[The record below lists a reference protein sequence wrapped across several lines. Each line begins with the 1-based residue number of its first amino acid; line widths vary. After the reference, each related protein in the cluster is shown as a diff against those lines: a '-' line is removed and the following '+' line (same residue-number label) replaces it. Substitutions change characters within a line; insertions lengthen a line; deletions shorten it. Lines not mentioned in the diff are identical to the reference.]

1 MLHSLITGLISGK
14 KQEMASFLQQLRL
27 LLWKNCLSVWRQ
39 PVWSLALI
47 IWPLIIFIILAITRS
62 KFPPEKQSAC
72 YVAPRNLPSAGFF
85 PFLQTLL
92 CDADSSCK
100 NISFQP
106 QTNKMMISKRL
117 NWSPEDVNRMAS
129 FPLNGEFFD
138 KLGIGEGRSAEQRSS
153 LELLTQLTDMHN
165 IWTTM
170 INADFQSLANITSII
185 DTLNQTVHVEQ
196 DGINEMLVSA
206 DFLKRVL
213 CNYTLPYVKKTGNSA
228 VDFMGDS
235 YMTFCLSNGP
245 FLEACLFTMNQM
257 FTRVM
262 TENPV
267 EVLNTSVIVLGV
279 IAELQNKSVFWETLL
294 DLPYLFL
301 PGSLDEKVQLG
312 IKLLENMNS
321 ILQIVQKGY
330 TQANIPLKWVTP
342 TINEAVHFL
351 QYILHWPGRGV
362 NISLQAVLSGQP
374 RVSTSK
380 EQALLDTV
388 VVPLDKA
395 LLLVHFNA
403 FSSYICVGLNGSGA
417 PTKDSLNSLCA
428 NNGLQPVFERIDRN
442 KVAEQI
448 FLAWSRGVSR
458 SDVRFAIL
466 RVNNLLSLFLPG
478 SEDITSPLTNAST
491 VLNDWLLA
499 VTDSILLS
507 MNKTTRKIT
516 FVDMTTAVLH
526 TLREIPGWPSVQRAL
541 GVGVGIMEFATD
553 LLKTQTDI
561 LSRAEAVAI
570 NVQSMIQ
577 SLLSNNTFFDAWVG
591 KNINATLETIQ
602 EVLQPGRQLA
612 CSSITALWAD
622 LFTQVTLVQEDWPA
636 LLCNQNQSLLLMR
649 LQKTVDPLI
658 TKVYMLIDVINGTQT
673 REVTAPQIL
682 SAWET
687 LETSYLKCI
696 EVIGRVTQTLG
707 SEYWRA
713 WARNTGGM
721 TANWTAMLQER
732 TLEEVEQLG
741 SELQAS
747 VLWPT
752 VKPYF
757 DTAYWIVAY
766 SSQPNATV
774 PPNCTFNSTMSLDC
788 SSAFSWKQFVLMTV
802 ALSEEVAKDQTS
814 LLRILR
820 ASVLFVQDSF
830 RSYAAELLRQ
840 YLTEQANN
848 QPLRNEVLKELMGMI
863 VQLGE
868 SSIELLANAASLDH
882 LNSNISTT
890 FLRSVLET
898 FHLLPLEAIWKE
910 GGSSST
916 EIVSTVLQAAE
927 NNQKL
932 LAALNMGP
940 INSTNPSIHKL
951 DSLIEKWLSV
961 GGGLRPLMF
970 SIGETLIMFSS
981 LNQSELAAF
990 KEMLQPLLQ
999 ANLNRSHAT
1008 HLVLQILGVF
1018 DQVAQSW
1025 DEPLALLNGYLKQ
1038 LQNFL
1043 NSDVKPEALL
1053 LIQNPYIQT
1062 NSNFS
1067 QLLNYDR
1074 HQVALDMLPFLSPA
1088 ALQKWVSLG
1097 ADAPLTVLQQFV
1109 LFLPDNQQVELGNIV
1124 NNTARL
1130 FEAVNLCRMTY
1141 PNCTAI
1147 IYETLDVVMQA
1158 AEALHD
1164 INNNSLSILVGL
1176 ASRFNNSELSLKL
1189 QENTSLV
1196 LTADLISMLSPLGAT
1211 TNSSVPAST
1220 VYLTVAQTLTFLKQV
1235 VSTPDF
1241 NMITLQEG
1249 LETSNL
1255 NITELNNVLRAA
1267 GAPNASELVLEISKI
1282 VGIQECY
1289 KLRPNDS
1296 LSCTLELANKL
1307 MDLLQRV
1314 DLPKEIKGRI
1324 SAVKSILQ
1332 YWTEELNG
1340 KGSLLRQLEVLYDFT
1355 SVSLQNGSLVN
1366 RIRTTVTLIS
1376 DTLMKIKSSMGQ
1388 LGIESPE
1395 QFDTGVQILDEFI
1408 QMFVSGTYPYNM
1420 TTKTAI
1426 NNLRL
1431 EDIRLYL
1438 EITEWYLNKLENI
1451 TLQNNISGSLY
1462 PLFRITEMAL
1472 ANAVSGIELSS
1483 SLLSV
1488 VNMTK
1493 DFVQSIL
1500 PFDVSDLRKVLQF
1513 FTHTIMPNVKVFMDQ
1528 LLSTLPQ
1535 NSTDPFLKEQ
1545 FRQDYSQLLD
1555 FASALLEPLAP
1566 VNISTASV
1574 SIEDIVT
1581 RLETMR
1587 KNDSEYNMDPLFSLL
1602 SKDVETAVKV
1612 FKLLQKGIKVFAT
1625 LESEGAASQTLFN
1638 LSSQMMAFDKLIDYM
1653 QPLLPAEKRP
1663 YVDMAVRVFEM
1674 LWDTVIVATEPAE
1687 FNAED
1692 IPSLFL
1698 DVAKLLLNSTAP
1710 LTEQL
1715 PEAVVT
1721 DLFAVLQDSMQLTL
1735 SSSESGFPKDR
1746 NLTTEVIGRLQN
1758 LVRALIPQPAASILI
1773 PMSEVV
1779 KIYFETISQDD
1790 GPDTW
1795 SQIIE
1800 QELHYFL
1807 PNDSNW
1813 GDYISLLQNISALL
1827 SQQSQGN
1834 TTSLGIT
1841 GYLLERILGGEGI
1854 SGNTSL
1860 IEMLFEKVS
1869 GYLLERILDGEG
1881 ISDNTSL
1888 TEMLFEE
1895 ALAGWGDASHE
1906 SPSPLLQTQLHILAS
1921 LFPDVGH
1928 AMGLLNITEARAER
1942 ILPVLIQ
1949 LASGAVEKDLWRMT
1963 SVILEAVLSSL
1974 KETPA
1979 WEPVQDILSLEQAL
1993 SSVVVH
1999 SLKVETELNLYVKV
2013 FLGNLTASLKRVI
2026 QDSGGNLTES
2036 IRPILHAVSE
2046 TASIIREDLLSGRI
2060 VSCGDISSTWTDIM
2074 HDELALNQTRMEELC
2089 NQTCFPDDLNSA
2101 AGILRQLMNT
2111 TVSGMGKEDSI
2122 DGKELIKDLKTL
2134 YQAALS
2140 YYESLRH
2147 FYTEIL
2153 AATIDGSTSVD
2164 SSIPA
2169 LIDDLSTQHI
2179 VLGVSAALNPFLQQA
2194 SVLPGL
2200 KQHIEA
2206 ADWIMNYAMQ
2216 NNYTGQDNCDNSSMS
2231 RSCKGTDELEMHSEK
2246 MIRFLLAVTKD
2257 PALAGRLLQGTW
2269 ECVSH
2274 NSTLFSAYSSTA
2286 GAVMHLLKDDIEL
2299 FLNVSLSL
2307 IMDAEADPSQ
2317 LWKEALSCLLK
2328 DLFKNVNSSSL
2339 HQIWNGDI
2347 LKVIDGQLIDQVL
2360 KNAIRVLIRIKILED
2375 GSLVYKVMEQLLA
2388 VNDTGLIL
2396 TRTLKLVT
2404 WWKTT
2409 SMSGMEF
2416 AFQAAQ
2422 KLYNLVKAIL
2432 SAIMQMNIALPPSL
2446 ISYSD
2451 MVMDVLG
2458 VFVEGSQFPLSNGTI
2473 APLAAYTNK
2482 LRNYVQADQSL
2493 EVLLPLAWSSFNMSK
2508 SWSGEREGMFI
2519 QLLPILYNSLLRGLS
2534 PSDRTSS
2541 VNAQS
2546 LFTDLVTVFSRSNK
2560 TDQILHTMETLR
2572 TCHTDLGDCT
2582 SLISKIYEIVFLYR
2596 QKQGSIQE
2604 DDIKAWLKLSTEMA
2618 QMLIGLSDQPEN
2630 FLNITQDFV
2639 SSILPLI
2646 YPSQGSSLETL
2657 MSILFTILKNI
2668 IENPLLIGNEMPS
2681 ILSLIQQSTQ
2691 EHPSTFSF
2699 DKFIDLSAKLEAALK
2714 MMQCTDSGPSSV
2726 LNCILQSTQSAQT
2739 ILQLFNV
2746 TTDTQDV
2753 LVAVKSITEFW
2764 LSQVSNNGA
2773 ASSNDIGRQLQ
2784 VIFNF
2789 TTWLFQNQALMVLV
2803 NDDLSSITAN
2813 LKDVESTLMSWDVTS
2828 TQGETLLTDI
2838 QAILHLLQ
2846 KDPRVGVDWSD
2857 VSFGTNQLETLAAN
2871 LRQLQWQSNFLR
2883 MATLWALSGQHN
2895 NSYDFML
2902 DFANAKLLLST
2913 HIPQYVSAQIGS
2925 LLELMTGM
2933 SLPAD
2938 STNGTQVL
2946 ELLLNDLARIAE
2958 VVHSNVSRDRYMRN
2972 LQDFVQTVFKHYST
2986 SVQSLIVLVLDEVAR
3001 DLKPLNGLLQKN
3013 INMPK
3018 ETQIYLQVSNILEEL
3033 RNSISMTRSQI
3044 EVNTYLNALDQMLAV
3059 FNPLL
3064 TPEQNIYLNASA
3076 QMIKAFTYVLSA
3088 PENFENVVHATDII
3102 SASLDHLLA
3111 AADNITLLSGQKVKD
3126 VLDPLIA
3133 DPAII
3138 TQILWQLA
3146 NSSLSQL
3153 SMEDQMQLA
3162 NKLLNNLASRLP
3174 AEHSS
3179 YLNATLLRILKT
3191 LPALSSGT
3199 NITGNIFNLTR
3210 AVSDF
3215 LLEPFNATGFPISN
3229 ITSAGNIVGSSAFD
3243 NLGASIRRV
3252 TEVYFSNATDL
3263 VKAAGI
3269 TVIVAS
3275 ELQNVLK
3282 MVPPS
3287 YAVNKTLE
3295 VIKVIKDNVGS
3306 LLGINSTNWANA
3318 VLQLLANTA
3327 ELVPPEL
3334 PYARQFKNLVINLV
3348 KEAQEEFLVLSELS
3362 QILQTMFTTNWAAD
3376 NVTAALENLKIKKA
3390 QMSTV
3395 TGIVC
3400 ELEKLRSVQALYDLV
3415 PMNSGIMCQ
3424 TVSPAIQAVFSLS
3437 YGTLNWGRNLT
3448 FSLNTL
3454 VDTLYYEAVRDPNNY
3469 NVNANWSS
3477 AFVDN
3482 TLNFNTSAFNFLNIT
3497 NTTAAPTKVSDLILN
3512 PAAFMS
3518 EIQKWTGMPT
3528 DAIDAMMQTIIPDN
3542 SLQLLAW
3549 LTDLRYCD
3557 SPGKLNLTQ
3566 SGELVYRAFCKL
3578 GPLQQYSFVVIVLE
3592 HLDLLEFIYKI
3603 ILTSDMQNVIEA
3615 LMRLFQFIMGM
3626 FQKLAPAIK
3635 LLISYLQ
3642 QIQRL
3647 NLVANSE
3654 FKELVAGNRAT
3665 ISSKATFNTLAGAMC
3680 YRGFFSLFGVSQT
3693 PSFMDSKPS
3702 TQGNLNVD
3710 EIIKKFDIP
3719 RNATPFCLAL
3729 YLDMVNTTGGAVA
3742 WAFIKPMLLGKILYT
3757 PDTPETRA
3765 IMEKSNDTL
3774 QQLDKLKMYSQDWI
3788 DATKLIFDS
3797 AQLLEKILPLLL
3809 RSLQNPFV
3817 QHFIKLQTNVNVNN
3831 ILNMLQTYSNLTKM
3845 LEENRKVMDQLTVLS
3860 KLMLNLS
3867 SCVNFNRIQ
3876 PVSSI
3881 AEMNVMAKE
3890 LLKTKELYASVIFK
3904 MPPKSSRRKRSA
3916 GAGISLPAEMKYT
3929 IRMVVQN
3936 SMRTDRIR
3944 NPSWTP
3950 GSYVSSNKNQRYNR
3964 GFINLQESIDRAI
3977 IDIQAGKKVKE
3988 PAVQLQAFPYPCYF
4002 KDNFLNSMSN
4012 SFPLALMVAWVLFI
4026 AAFVKKLVHE
4036 RELRL
4041 HEYMKMMGVNT
4052 SSHFFAWFIE
4062 SACFLLVTITI
4073 MTIILKAGKIFPN
4086 SNGFIIFLFL
4096 CDYGF
4101 SILAMSFLIST
4112 FFDNTNVAGLS
4123 GSLVYIICFF
4133 PFIIMVTIEST
4144 LTFSTKSLL
4153 CLFAPTCFSYAGQY
4167 IGRYEGQNIGI
4178 QWDNSYV
4185 SPLANDTTS
4194 FGWLCWLLLIDS
4206 LIYFTVGWYIRN
4218 VFPGKYGI
4226 ASPWY
4231 FPVLPSFWAECCGFN
4246 TCRKDSGRGLL
4257 FTNIML
4263 QSGNIDH
4270 KNKGN
4275 EGFTSEGEAE
4285 LEGLPVGV
4293 SLHGLTKLYGQTV
4306 AIQNLNLN
4314 FYEGHVTA
4322 LLGHN
4327 GAGKTTTMSLLTG
4340 LYSPSSGSVL
4350 VYGKDMQTHMDA
4362 VHRDMGVCMQYD
4374 VLFEHLTV
4382 KEHLLLYGQ
4391 IKSPGWN
4398 KHELNQQVRN
4408 TLKETGMYAHRH
4420 KRVDTL
4426 SGGMKRK
4433 LSISIAFIGG
4443 SKTVV
4448 LDEPT
4453 TGVDPCSRRSIWDI
4467 VIRHKTG
4474 RTIILSTH
4482 HLDEAEVLSD
4492 RIAFLERGG
4501 LKCCGSPFHL
4511 KEKLGQ
4517 GYNLTLTRRVPPPG
4531 SEDYCMP
4538 DTVTRFIQSHL
4549 PEAQLK
4555 EKVGADL
4562 VYALPPFGAQRADA
4576 YRSLLSELDR
4586 SLDTLRLGCYGISD
4600 TTLEEVFLQ
4609 MTKDDE
4615 NKDTAWSNTQ
4625 MVVQVPSGDT
4635 MVSEYGTSSYSV
4647 SSRQALTGSS
4657 SLGGAR
4663 LFTQKVVGMLVKR
4676 IHHSRRDWKGL
4687 LAQIILPVLFV
4698 IAAMGMGTIKNG
4710 IQEYPEINL
4719 SPSLYGY
4726 DGQSVFFGLGNP
4738 SASDLVSKMMSF
4750 PGIDN
4755 VCLYNPGNEQCL
4767 NKEGSGDWT
4776 SSGIAPASYKPCNC
4790 NTTVQVCP
4798 RDDYVPPHKKVPS
4811 LQTVYNV
4818 SQLNVENY
4826 LLSTANSFIQNRYG
4840 GWVFGNPLP
4849 VDLRMDVDPV
4859 PANRTLTKV
4868 WYNPEGYHT
4877 MPAYLNSLDNFILR
4891 ANLPPGVDPQKYA
4904 IFVYSQPY
4912 TGGVLDED
4920 AVVQSLVGVLVA
4932 LCILTGYS
4940 IMTASFVIYE
4950 VMEYQ
4955 TGAKRLQH
4963 ISGVGEIFYWIVN
4976 FIYDMTLYVVPVA
4989 LSIAVIA
4996 AFQLPAFNYRQ
5007 NLGAV
5012 SLLLVLFGFGTFP
5025 WMYLLAGTFKNAEM
5039 AFICYISINLFIA
5052 VNTIISTSVVY
5063 FLSELRKDDL
5073 NVKEVYR
5080 VMSYVFLIFPQFSFG
5095 NGLMEL
5101 SRVQLQVDILA
5112 VFGIDSYKNPFSM
5125 DVLGWMFVALAVQ
5138 GSLCFLL
5145 RLLLNTWL
5153 LRKMRIL
5160 MCRMRAVMF
5169 HAVDEDPDVKAE
5181 QDRVDSGQASGDLL
5195 QLNKL
5200 SKLYQNIHKKVLAV
5214 NNISVGIPAGEC
5226 FGLLGVNGAG
5236 KTTTFKMLTA
5246 EIFPSNGNALVKDTD
5261 GSVVDIMDGSMEGI
5275 NIGYCPQ
5282 VDALDDLLTGEEHLY
5297 YYARIRGIPSQQ
5309 IHNVVMHLLQRLELL
5324 PHKDKPTCQYSCGTK
5339 RKLSTALALIGCPQ
5353 ILLLDEPSSGMDPKS
5368 KRHLWNIISEELKEK
5383 CAVVLTSHSMEEC
5396 EALCTR
5402 LAIMVKGRFRCLGS
5416 LQHIKNRF
5424 GSGFTVKMHLTSS
5437 SLGVEHI
5444 TTFMQS
5450 HFPSTFMKDH
5460 HSGTVE
5466 YHVPVAPG
5474 GVAVIFDQLECNKAS
5489 LSIKHFSVSQ
5499 TTLDEVFINFA
5510 KESSAEESEASSE
5523 LSNQSVNT

>member
-1 MLHSLITGLISGK
+1 MKETTVV
-14 KQEMASFLQQLRL
+14 L
-27 LLWKNCLSVWRQ
+27 LSYFKRQ
-39 PVWSLALI
+39 VWSLALI

-106 QTNKMMISKRL
+106 QTNKMMFSERL
-117 NWSPEDVNRMAS
+117 NWSPEDANRMAS

-185 DTLNQTVHVEQ
+185 DTLNQTVQVE
-196 DGINEMLVSA
+196 
-206 DFLKRVL
+206 
-213 CNYTLPYVKKTGNSA
+213 
-228 VDFMGDS
+228 
-235 YMTFCLSNGP
+235 
-245 FLEACLFTMNQM
+245 QM

-330 TQANIPLKWVTP
+330 TQANIPLKWATP
-342 TINEAVHFL
+342 TINEAIHFL

-478 SEDITSPLTNAST
+478 SEDITSTLTNAST

-507 MNKTTRKIT
+507 MNKTTREIT
-516 FVDMTTAVLH
+516 FVDMMTAVLH
-526 TLREIPGWPSVQRAL
+526 TLRELPGWPSVQRAL

-553 LLKTQTDI
+553 LLKTQT
-561 LSRAEAVAI
+561 VA
-570 NVQSMIQ
+570 QKCYAF
-577 SLLSNNTFFDAWVG
+577 L
-591 KNINATLETIQ
+591 K
-602 EVLQPGRQLA
+602 VLQPGRQLA

-696 EVIGRVTQTLG
+696 EVIGRVTQILG

-721 TANWTAMLQER
+721 TGNWTAMLQER

-802 ALSEEVAKDQTS
+802 ALCEEVAKDQTS

-868 SSIELLANAASLDH
+868 SSIELLANATSLDH

-890 FLRSVLET
+890 FLHSVLET

-1025 DEPLALLNGYLKQ
+1025 DEPLALLNGYFKQ

-1109 LFLPDNQQVELGNIV
+1109 LFLPDSQQVELGNIV

-1220 VYLTVAQTLTFLKQV
+1220 VYLTVAQTLAFLKHV

-1267 GAPNASELVLEISKI
+1267 GVPNASELVLEISKI
-1282 VGIQECY
+1282 IGIQECY

-1324 SAVKSILQ
+1324 SAVKFILQ

-1340 KGSLLRQLEVLYDFT
+1340 KSSLLRQLEVLYDFT

-1388 LGIESPE
+1388 LDIESPE

-1408 QMFVSGTYPYNM
+1408 QMFVNGTYPYNM

-1431 EDIRLYL
+1431 EDIGLYL

-1545 FRQDYSQLLD
+1545 FRQDYSELLD
-1555 FASALLEPLAP
+1555 FASALLEPLAL

-1698 DVAKLLLNSTAP
+1698 DVAKLLLNSMAP

-1735 SSSESGFPKDR
+1735 SSSKSGFPKDR

-1813 GDYISLLQNISALL
+1813 GDYISLLQNMSALL

-1834 TTSLGIT
+1834 TMSLGIT

-1888 TEMLFEE
+1888 TEMLFEKVSGYLLE
-1895 ALAGWGDASHE
+1895 RILDGEGISDNTSLTEMLFEKALAGWGDASHE

-1928 AMGLLNITEARAER
+1928 AMGPLNITEARAER

-2026 QDSGGNLTES
+2026 QDSGGILTES

-2216 NNYTGQDNCDNSSMS
+2216 NNYTGQDNS
-2231 RSCKGTDELEMHSEK
+2231 
-2246 MIRFLLAVTKD
+2246 
-2257 PALAGRLLQGTW
+2257 
-2269 ECVSH
+2269 
-2274 NSTLFSAYSSTA
+2274 
-2286 GAVMHLLKDDIEL
+2286 
-2299 FLNVSLSL
+2299 
-2307 IMDAEADPSQ
+2307 
-2317 LWKEALSCLLK
+2317 
-2328 DLFKNVNSSSL
+2328 
-2339 HQIWNGDI
+2339 
-2347 LKVIDGQLIDQVL
+2347 
-2360 KNAIRVLIRIKILED
+2360 
-2375 GSLVYKVMEQLLA
+2375 
-2388 VNDTGLIL
+2388 
-2396 TRTLKLVT
+2396 
-2404 WWKTT
+2404 
-2409 SMSGMEF
+2409 
-2416 AFQAAQ
+2416 
-2422 KLYNLVKAIL
+2422 
-2432 SAIMQMNIALPPSL
+2432 
-2446 ISYSD
+2446 
-2451 MVMDVLG
+2451 
-2458 VFVEGSQFPLSNGTI
+2458 
-2473 APLAAYTNK
+2473 
-2482 LRNYVQADQSL
+2482 
-2493 EVLLPLAWSSFNMSK
+2493 
-2508 SWSGEREGMFI
+2508 
-2519 QLLPILYNSLLRGLS
+2519 
-2534 PSDRTSS
+2534 
-2541 VNAQS
+2541 
-2546 LFTDLVTVFSRSNK
+2546 
-2560 TDQILHTMETLR
+2560 
-2572 TCHTDLGDCT
+2572 
-2582 SLISKIYEIVFLYR
+2582 
-2596 QKQGSIQE
+2596 
-2604 DDIKAWLKLSTEMA
+2604 
-2618 QMLIGLSDQPEN
+2618 
-2630 FLNITQDFV
+2630 
-2639 SSILPLI
+2639 
-2646 YPSQGSSLETL
+2646 
-2657 MSILFTILKNI
+2657 
-2668 IENPLLIGNEMPS
+2668 
-2681 ILSLIQQSTQ
+2681 
-2691 EHPSTFSF
+2691 
-2699 DKFIDLSAKLEAALK
+2699 
-2714 MMQCTDSGPSSV
+2714 
-2726 LNCILQSTQSAQT
+2726 
-2739 ILQLFNV
+2739 
-2746 TTDTQDV
+2746 
-2753 LVAVKSITEFW
+2753 
-2764 LSQVSNNGA
+2764 
-2773 ASSNDIGRQLQ
+2773 
-2784 VIFNF
+2784 
-2789 TTWLFQNQALMVLV
+2789 
-2803 NDDLSSITAN
+2803 
-2813 LKDVESTLMSWDVTS
+2813 
-2828 TQGETLLTDI
+2828 
-2838 QAILHLLQ
+2838 
-2846 KDPRVGVDWSD
+2846 
-2857 VSFGTNQLETLAAN
+2857 
-2871 LRQLQWQSNFLR
+2871 
-2883 MATLWALSGQHN
+2883 
-2895 NSYDFML
+2895 
-2902 DFANAKLLLST
+2902 
-2913 HIPQYVSAQIGS
+2913 
-2925 LLELMTGM
+2925 
-2933 SLPAD
+2933 
-2938 STNGTQVL
+2938 
-2946 ELLLNDLARIAE
+2946 
-2958 VVHSNVSRDRYMRN
+2958 
-2972 LQDFVQTVFKHYST
+2972 
-2986 SVQSLIVLVLDEVAR
+2986 
-3001 DLKPLNGLLQKN
+3001 
-3013 INMPK
+3013 
-3018 ETQIYLQVSNILEEL
+3018 
-3033 RNSISMTRSQI
+3033 
-3044 EVNTYLNALDQMLAV
+3044 
-3059 FNPLL
+3059 
-3064 TPEQNIYLNASA
+3064 
-3076 QMIKAFTYVLSA
+3076 
-3088 PENFENVVHATDII
+3088 
-3102 SASLDHLLA
+3102 
-3111 AADNITLLSGQKVKD
+3111 AADNITLLSGQTVKD

-3229 ITSAGNIVGSSAFD
+3229 VTSAGNIVGSSAFD

-3263 VKAAGI
+3263 VKAGGI

-3287 YAVNKTLE
+3287 YEVNKTLE

-3376 NVTAALENLKIKKA
+3376 NVTEALENLKIKKA

-3437 YGTLNWGRNLT
+3437 YSTLNWGRNLT

-3454 VDTLYYEAVRDPNNY
+3454 LDTLYYAAVRDPNNY

-3512 PAAFMS
+3512 PAAFVS
-3518 EIQKWTGMPT
+3518 EIQKRTGMPT

-3603 ILTSDMQNVIEA
+3603 ILTSDMQNFIEA

-3665 ISSKATFNTLAGAMC
+3665 MSSKATFNTLAGAMC

-3693 PSFMDSKPS
+3693 PNFMDSKPS
-3702 TQGNLNVD
+3702 TQGDLKVE

-3765 IMEKSNDTL
+3765 IMEK
-3774 QQLDKLKMYSQDWI
+3774 
-3788 DATKLIFDS
+3788 
-3797 AQLLEKILPLLL
+3797 

-3817 QHFIKLQTNVNVNN
+3817 QHFIKLQTNVNVND

-3881 AEMNVMAKE
+3881 AEMNAMAKE

-3904 MPPKSSRRKRSA
+3904 MPPKSSRRKS
-3916 GAGISLPAEMKYT
+3916 
-3929 IRMVVQN
+3929 
-3936 SMRTDRIR
+3936 
-3944 NPSWTP
+3944 
-3950 GSYVSSNKNQRYNR
+3950 
-3964 GFINLQESIDRAI
+3964 
-3977 IDIQAGKKVKE
+3977 
-3988 PAVQLQAFPYPCYF
+3988 
-4002 KDNFLNSMSN
+4002 FLNSTSN

-4062 SACFLLVTITI
+4062 SVCFLLVTITI

-4101 SILAMSFLIST
+4101 SILAMSFLISS
-4112 FFDNTNVAGLS
+4112 FFNNTNVAGLS

-4218 VFPGKYGI
+4218 VFPGNYGI

-4275 EGFTSEGEAE
+4275 GGFTSEGEAE

-4635 MVSEYGTSSYSV
+4635 MVSEYSTSSYSV

-4663 LFTQKVVGMLVKR
+4663 LFTQKVMGMLVKR

-4687 LAQIILPVLFV
+4687 LAQIVLPVLFV

-4776 SSGIAPASYKPCNC
+4776 SSGTAPASYKPCNC

-4859 PANRTLTKV
+4859 PTNRTLTKV

-4976 FIYDMTLYVVPVA
+4976 FIYDMHIVSPPHSLSLPFRVQSLVGVLVALCILTGYSIMTASFVIYEVMEYQTGAKRLQHISGVGEIFYWIVNFIYDMTLYLVPVA

-5160 MCRMRAVMF
+5160 MCRVRAVMF

-5353 ILLLDEPSSGMDPKS
+5353 ILLLD
-5368 KRHLWNIISEELKEK
+5368 
-5383 CAVVLTSHSMEEC
+5383 
-5396 EALCTR
+5396 
-5402 LAIMVKGRFRCLGS
+5402 
-5416 LQHIKNRF
+5416 
-5424 GSGFTVKMHLTSS
+5424 
-5437 SLGVEHI
+5437 
-5444 TTFMQS
+5444 
-5450 HFPSTFMKDH
+5450 H

-5499 TTLDEVFINFA
+5499 TTLDEVGGLAYSFHHMHVNNRKA
-5510 KESSAEESEASSE
+5510 TDR
-5523 LSNQSVNT
+5523 SVLILTDCYTLTSQA

>member
-1 MLHSLITGLISGK
+1 
-14 KQEMASFLQQLRL
+14 
-27 LLWKNCLSVWRQ
+27 
-39 PVWSLALI
+39 
-47 IWPLIIFIILAITRS
+47 
-62 KFPPEKQSAC
+62 
-72 YVAPRNLPSAGFF
+72 
-85 PFLQTLL
+85 
-92 CDADSSCK
+92 
-100 NISFQP
+100 
-106 QTNKMMISKRL
+106 
-117 NWSPEDVNRMAS
+117 
-129 FPLNGEFFD
+129 
-138 KLGIGEGRSAEQRSS
+138 
-153 LELLTQLTDMHN
+153 
-165 IWTTM
+165 
-170 INADFQSLANITSII
+170 
-185 DTLNQTVHVEQ
+185 
-196 DGINEMLVSA
+196 
-206 DFLKRVL
+206 
-213 CNYTLPYVKKTGNSA
+213 
-228 VDFMGDS
+228 
-235 YMTFCLSNGP
+235 
-245 FLEACLFTMNQM
+245 
-257 FTRVM
+257 
-262 TENPV
+262 
-267 EVLNTSVIVLGV
+267 
-279 IAELQNKSVFWETLL
+279 
-294 DLPYLFL
+294 
-301 PGSLDEKVQLG
+301 
-312 IKLLENMNS
+312 
-321 ILQIVQKGY
+321 
-330 TQANIPLKWVTP
+330 
-342 TINEAVHFL
+342 
-351 QYILHWPGRGV
+351 
-362 NISLQAVLSGQP
+362 
-374 RVSTSK
+374 
-380 EQALLDTV
+380 
-388 VVPLDKA
+388 
-395 LLLVHFNA
+395 
-403 FSSYICVGLNGSGA
+403 
-417 PTKDSLNSLCA
+417 
-428 NNGLQPVFERIDRN
+428 
-442 KVAEQI
+442 
-448 FLAWSRGVSR
+448 
-458 SDVRFAIL
+458 
-466 RVNNLLSLFLPG
+466 
-478 SEDITSPLTNAST
+478 
-491 VLNDWLLA
+491 
-499 VTDSILLS
+499 
-507 MNKTTRKIT
+507 
-516 FVDMTTAVLH
+516 
-526 TLREIPGWPSVQRAL
+526 
-541 GVGVGIMEFATD
+541 
-553 LLKTQTDI
+553 
-561 LSRAEAVAI
+561 
-570 NVQSMIQ
+570 
-577 SLLSNNTFFDAWVG
+577 
-591 KNINATLETIQ
+591 
-602 EVLQPGRQLA
+602 
-612 CSSITALWAD
+612 
-622 LFTQVTLVQEDWPA
+622 
-636 LLCNQNQSLLLMR
+636 
-649 LQKTVDPLI
+649 
-658 TKVYMLIDVINGTQT
+658 
-673 REVTAPQIL
+673 
-682 SAWET
+682 
-687 LETSYLKCI
+687 
-696 EVIGRVTQTLG
+696 
-707 SEYWRA
+707 
-713 WARNTGGM
+713 
-721 TANWTAMLQER
+721 
-732 TLEEVEQLG
+732 
-741 SELQAS
+741 
-747 VLWPT
+747 
-752 VKPYF
+752 
-757 DTAYWIVAY
+757 
-766 SSQPNATV
+766 
-774 PPNCTFNSTMSLDC
+774 
-788 SSAFSWKQFVLMTV
+788 
-802 ALSEEVAKDQTS
+802 
-814 LLRILR
+814 
-820 ASVLFVQDSF
+820 
-830 RSYAAELLRQ
+830 
-840 YLTEQANN
+840 
-848 QPLRNEVLKELMGMI
+848 
-863 VQLGE
+863 
-868 SSIELLANAASLDH
+868 
-882 LNSNISTT
+882 
-890 FLRSVLET
+890 
-898 FHLLPLEAIWKE
+898 
-910 GGSSST
+910 
-916 EIVSTVLQAAE
+916 
-927 NNQKL
+927 
-932 LAALNMGP
+932 
-940 INSTNPSIHKL
+940 
-951 DSLIEKWLSV
+951 
-961 GGGLRPLMF
+961 
-970 SIGETLIMFSS
+970 
-981 LNQSELAAF
+981 
-990 KEMLQPLLQ
+990 
-999 ANLNRSHAT
+999 
-1008 HLVLQILGVF
+1008 
-1018 DQVAQSW
+1018 
-1025 DEPLALLNGYLKQ
+1025 
-1038 LQNFL
+1038 
-1043 NSDVKPEALL
+1043 
-1053 LIQNPYIQT
+1053 
-1062 NSNFS
+1062 
-1067 QLLNYDR
+1067 
-1074 HQVALDMLPFLSPA
+1074 
-1088 ALQKWVSLG
+1088 
-1097 ADAPLTVLQQFV
+1097 
-1109 LFLPDNQQVELGNIV
+1109 
-1124 NNTARL
+1124 
-1130 FEAVNLCRMTY
+1130 MTY

-1211 TNSSVPAST
+1211 TNSSVPASS

-1255 NITELNNVLRAA
+1255 NITELNNVLCAA

-1307 MDLLQRV
+1307 MDFLQRV

-1376 DTLMKIKSSMGQ
+1376 DSLMKIKSRMRQ
-1388 LGIESPE
+1388 LDIESPE

-1408 QMFVSGTYPYNM
+1408 QMFVNGTYPYNM

-1431 EDIRLYL
+1431 EDVRLYL

-1472 ANAVSGIELSS
+1472 ANAVSSIQLSS
-1483 SLLSV
+1483 SLLSM
-1488 VNMTK
+1488 VNLTK

-1513 FTHTIMPNVKVFMDQ
+1513 FTQTIMPNVKIFMDR

-1555 FASALLEPLAP
+1555 FASALLEPLAQ
-1566 VNISTASV
+1566 VNISTALA

-1612 FKLLQKGIKVFAT
+1612 FKLLQEGIKVLAT
-1625 LESEGAASQTLFN
+1625 FESEGAASQTLFN
-1638 LSSQMMAFDKLIDYM
+1638 LSSQMMAFDKLIAYM

-1687 FNAED
+1687 FNSED

-1698 DVAKLLLNSTAP
+1698 DVAKLLLNNTAH

-1773 PMSEVV
+1773 PISEAV
-1779 KIYFETISQDD
+1779 KIYFEIISQDD

-1795 SQIIE
+1795 SQM
-1800 QELHYFL
+1800 Y
-1807 PNDSNW
+1807 
-1813 GDYISLLQNISALL
+1813 
-1827 SQQSQGN
+1827 
-1834 TTSLGIT
+1834 
-1841 GYLLERILGGEGI
+1841 
-1854 SGNTSL
+1854 
-1860 IEMLFEKVS
+1860 
-1869 GYLLERILDGEG
+1869 
-1881 ISDNTSL
+1881 
-1888 TEMLFEE
+1888 
-1895 ALAGWGDASHE
+1895 ALAGWGDTSHE
-1906 SPSPLLQTQLHILAS
+1906 SPSPLFQNQLHTLAS
-1921 LFPDVGH
+1921 VFPDVGH
-1928 AMGLLNITEARAER
+1928 AMGPLNITEARAER

-1963 SVILEAVLSSL
+1963 SAILEAVLSSL

-1979 WEPVQDILSLEQAL
+1979 WELVQDILSLEQAL
-1993 SSVVVH
+1993 SSVVVQ

-2013 FLGNLTASLKRVI
+2013 FLGNLTASLERVI

-2046 TASIIREDLLSGRI
+2046 TAGIIREDLLSGRT

-2074 HDELALNQTRMEELC
+2074 HDELALNQTLMEELC
-2089 NQTCFPDDLNSA
+2089 NQTCFPDDLNPA
-2101 AGILRQLMNT
+2101 AGILRQLINT

-2153 AATIDGSTSVD
+2153 TATINSSTSVD

-2216 NNYTGQDNCDNSSMS
+2216 NNYTRQDNCDNSSMS

-2246 MIRFLLAVTKD
+2246 MTRFLLAVTKD

-2274 NSTLFSAYSSTA
+2274 NSTLFSAYNSTA

-2360 KNAIRVLIRIKILED
+2360 KNAIKVLIRIKILED

-2409 SMSGMEF
+2409 STSGMEF
-2416 AFQAAQ
+2416 VFQAAQ

-2482 LRNYVQADQSL
+2482 LRNDVQADQSL

-2508 SWSGEREGMFI
+2508 SWSGEREGMFM

-2546 LFTDLVTVFSRSNK
+2546 LFTDLVTVFSQSNK
-2560 TDQILHTMETLR
+2560 TDQILHTMETLKA
-2572 TCHTDLGDCT
+2572 CHTDLGDCT

-2639 SSILPLI
+2639 SSMLPLI
-2646 YPSQGSSLETL
+2646 YPSQGSSLQTL
-2657 MSILFTILKNI
+2657 MSSVFTILKNI
-2668 IENPLLIGNEMPS
+2668 IEDPLLIGNEMPS

-2714 MMQCTDSGPSSV
+2714 IMQCTDSGPSSV
-2726 LNCILQSTQSAQT
+2726 LNCILQSTQSVQT
-2739 ILQLFNV
+2739 VLQLFNV

-2803 NDDLSSITAN
+2803 NDSLSSITAN
-2813 LKDVESTLMSWDVTS
+2813 LKDVESTLMSWDATS
-2828 TQGETLLTDI
+2828 SQGETLLTDI
-2838 QAILHLLQ
+2838 QAILCLLQ

-2857 VSFGTNQLETLAAN
+2857 GTNQLETLAAN

-2902 DFANAKLLLST
+2902 DFAKLLLST
-2913 HIPQYVSAQIGS
+2913 HIPQYVSAPIGS

-2933 SLPAD
+2933 SLTAD

-2958 VVHSNVSRDRYMRN
+2958 VVHSNVSSDRYMRN
-2972 LQDFVQTVFKHYST
+2972 IQDFVQTVFKHYSS
-2986 SVQSLIVLVLDEVAR
+2986 SVQSLIVLVLEVAR

-3033 RNSISMTRSQI
+3033 LNSISMTRSQI
-3044 EVNTYLNALDQMLAV
+3044 EVNMYLNALDQMLAV
-3059 FNPLL
+3059 FNPLF

-3111 AADNITLLSGQKVKD
+3111 AADNITLPSGQTVKD

-3229 ITSAGNIVGSSAFD
+3229 VTSAGNIVGSSAFD
-3243 NLGASIRRV
+3243 NLGAAIRRV
-3252 TEVYFSNATDL
+3252 TEVYFSNATNL

-3287 YAVNKTLE
+3287 YEVNKTLE

-3334 PYARQFKNLVINLV
+3334 PYARQFKNLVINLA

-3437 YGTLNWGRNLT
+3437 YSTLNWGRNLT
-3448 FSLNTL
+3448 FSLNNL
-3454 VDTLYYEAVRDPNNY
+3454 LYTLYNVVVGDLNNY
-3469 NVNANWSS
+3469 NPNANWSS

-3482 TLNFNTSAFNFLNIT
+3482 TLNFNSSAFNFLNIT

-3512 PAAFMS
+3512 PAAFVS
-3518 EIQKWTGMPT
+3518 EIQKRTGMPT

-3615 LMRLFQFIMGM
+3615 LMRLFQFIMEM
-3626 FQKLAPAIK
+3626 FQKVAPAIK

-3665 ISSKATFNTLAGAMC
+3665 MSSKATFNTLAGAMC

-3702 TQGNLNVD
+3702 TQGDLNVD

-3765 IMEKSNDTL
+3765 IMEK
-3774 QQLDKLKMYSQDWI
+3774 
-3788 DATKLIFDS
+3788 
-3797 AQLLEKILPLLL
+3797 

-3817 QHFIKLQTNVNVNN
+3817 QHFIKLQTNVNVND

-3881 AEMNVMAKE
+3881 AEMNAMAKE

-3904 MPPKSSRRKRSA
+3904 MPLKSSRRKRSA

-3964 GFINLQESIDRAI
+3964 GFINLQESIDRAV

-3988 PAVQLQAFPYPCYF
+3988 TAVQLQAFPYPCYF

-4062 SACFLLVTITI
+4062 STCFLLVTITI

-4086 SNGFIIFLFL
+4086 SDGFIIFLFL

-4153 CLFAPTCFSYAGQY
+4153 CLFAPTCFSYASQY

-4185 SPLANDTTS
+4185 SPLSNDTTS

-4246 TCRKDSGRGLL
+4246 TRRKDSGRGLL

-4270 KNKGN
+4270 KNKGK

-4398 KHELNQQVRN
+4398 RHELNQQVRN

-4420 KRVDTL
+4420 KCVDML

-4433 LSISIAFIGG
+4433 LSISIAFIGA

-4517 GYNLTLTRRVPPPG
+4517 GYNLTLTRRAPPPG

-4538 DTVTRFIQSHL
+4538 DTITRFIQSHL

-4576 YRSLLSELDR
+4576 YRSLLSELNR

-4625 MVVQVPSGDT
+4625 IVVQVPSGDT
-4635 MVSEYGTSSYSV
+4635 MVSEYNTSSYSV
-4647 SSRQALTGSS
+4647 SDRQALTGSS

-4710 IQEYPEINL
+4710 IQEYPEMNL
-4719 SPSLYGY
+4719 SPALYGY

-4798 RDDYVPPHKKVPS
+4798 RDDYVPPHKKAPS

-4904 IFVYSQPY
+4904 ISVYSQPY

-4920 AVVQSLVGVLVA
+4920 ALVQSLVGVLVA

-4950 VMEYQ
+4950 VVEYQ

-4963 ISGVGEIFYWIVN
+4963 ISGIGEIFYWIVN
-4976 FIYDMTLYVVPVA
+4976 FIYDMTLYLVPVA

-5007 NLGAV
+5007 NLGGV

-5073 NVKEVYR
+5073 NIKEVYR

-5112 VFGIDSYKNPFSM
+5112 MFGIDSYKNPFSM
-5125 DVLGWMFVALAVQ
+5125 DILGWMFVALAVQ

-5169 HAVDEDPDVKAE
+5169 HAADEDPDVKAE

-5214 NNISVGIPAGEC
+5214 NNISVGIPAGE
-5226 FGLLGVNGAG
+5226 
-5236 KTTTFKMLTA
+5236 
-5246 EIFPSNGNALVKDTD
+5246 
-5261 GSVVDIMDGSMEGI
+5261 
-5275 NIGYCPQ
+5275 
-5282 VDALDDLLTGEEHLY
+5282 
-5297 YYARIRGIPSQQ
+5297 
-5309 IHNVVMHLLQRLELL
+5309 VVMHLLQRLELL

-5339 RKLSTALALIGCPQ
+5339 RKLSTAIALIGCPQ

-5383 CAVVLTSHSMEEC
+5383 CAVVLTSH
-5396 EALCTR
+5396 
-5402 LAIMVKGRFRCLGS
+5402 
-5416 LQHIKNRF
+5416 RF
-5424 GSGFTVKMHLTSS
+5424 GSGFTVKMHLTLS

-5474 GVAVIFDQLECNKAS
+5474 GVADIFDQLECNKAS

-5499 TTLDEVFINFA
+5499 TTLDEVGRLVIHF
-5510 KESSAEESEASSE
+5510 
-5523 LSNQSVNT
+5523 TTCM